1 MRRFISF
8 SVFCCFA
15 LGLMAA
21 APRTPAPRPSPTP
34 SATPVLRL
42 NLSSLES
49 TVLVYPFDTA
59 GEMSPKV
66 GVEIANIFTAEFKT
80 LGSFNMLPVP
90 TNVQRSNF
98 LVNAHAQKA
107 DYYIAGYVTPI
118 GQSVAVV
125 TQLVGV
131 ESGVIL
137 YSQTQEIYGVNDA
150 ASLALQCHDA
160 LLQISGTKV
169 SVTTTE
175 APTGAP
181 SAAPTAHGANF
192 NVSHLFSHR
201 AAPTTRPMAGA
212 TVKPERAVIL
222 VGVHGQS
229 TLPSSVLSHATAL
242 LNRDL
247 AAHFT
252 VREGGVAPV
261 NLASDADSICGTDRD
276 NTIASGTLT
285 QQHVGGF
292 RPHLYSRFTLQI
304 WTCFGD
310 VLYETTEANDDVAKA
325 ISNAVSDY
333 VQTHPTNS

>member
-1 MRRFISF
+1 MRRLITF
-8 SVFCCFA
+8 SVLCCLA
-15 LGLMAA
+15 VGLVAA
-21 APRTPAPRPSPTP
+21 APHTPGPRPTPSPTP
-34 SATPVLRL
+34 FVHL
-42 NLSSLES
+42 NLPSFES
-49 TVLVYPFDTA
+49 TVLIYPFDTA
-59 GEMSPKV
+59 GELSPKV
-66 GVEIANIFTAEFKT
+66 GVQIAHIFADEFKT
-80 LGSFNMLPVP
+80 LGNFNVLPVP
-90 TNVQRSNF
+90 TNIERANF
-98 LVNAHAQKA
+98 LVNAHTEKA

-160 LLQISGTKV
+160 LLEISGTKV

-181 SAAPTAHGANF
+181 SAAPTKNGANF
-192 NVSHLFSHR
+192 NVSHLFAHH
-201 AAPTTRPMAGA
+201 AAATARPVAVA
-212 TVKPERAVIL
+212 SVRPERAVIL
-222 VGVHGQS
+222 VGIHGQTS
-229 TLPSSVLSHATAL
+229 LPSSVLNRATTL
-242 LNRDL
+242 LTRDL

-252 VREGGVAPV
+252 VRDGGEAPA
-261 NLASDADSICGTDRD
+261 NLASAADAICGTDRD

-310 VLYETTEANDDVAKA
+310 VLYETTESNDDVAKA
-325 ISNAVSDY
+325 ILNAVSDY
-333 VQTHPTNS
+333 VQTHPSNS